1 MSKQTVTIDGMTD
14 AIMAGLKEYAK
25 LAADDTKKA
34 VRRAANTVKKD
45 INASAPVRTG
55 RYKESWRTMTLNER
69 SNSLSVMV
77 YSPDRYM
84 LTHLLEYGHANRNGG
99 RTRAI
104 PHIAPAEAHGL
115 KQLEEDIMRAL
126 E

>member
-14 AIMAGLKEYAK
+14 AIMAGLKEYAE
-25 LAADDTKKA
+25 LAADDMKKA

-115 KQLEEDIMRAL
+115 EQLEEDIMRAL